1 MDNNIL
7 LLVLSLISFL
17 SRCSNLSG
25 YIYIYF
31 ILLENVWVC
40 SRNCALV
47 GGSLKKKQILME
59 SWTFAH
65 QYVSPF
71 IFDGAI

>member
-7 LLVLSLISFL
+7 LLVLSLISLL
-17 SRCSNLSG
+17 SHCFNLG
-25 YIYIYF
+25 GYIYF

-47 GGSLKKKQILME
+47 GGSLKKQILME

>member
-17 SRCSNLSG
+17 SHCSNLSG

-47 GGSLKKKQILME
+47 GGSLKKQILME